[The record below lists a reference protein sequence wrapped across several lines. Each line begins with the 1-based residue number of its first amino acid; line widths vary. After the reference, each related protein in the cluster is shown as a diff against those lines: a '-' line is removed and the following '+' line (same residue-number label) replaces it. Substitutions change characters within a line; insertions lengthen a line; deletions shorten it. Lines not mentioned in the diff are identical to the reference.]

1 VGFPKFFTPNGDGIN
16 DTWNIEGIGTLNDPT
31 VFIFDRYGKLL
42 KQLDETSP
50 GWDGT
55 FNGRPMPAS
64 DYWFRLE
71 YSGGLANDA
80 PSVNILKSHFT
91 LKR

>member
-1 VGFPKFFTPNGDGIN
+1 MGYPKFFTPNADGIH
-16 DTWNIEGIGTLNDPT
+16 DTWNILGIETLTDPT

-42 KQLDETSP
+42 KQLDETS

-55 FNGRPMPAS
+55 FNGREMPSS

-71 YSGGLANDA
+71 YERPENGIVVAST
-80 PSVNILKSHFT
+80 VRTHFS
-91 LKR
+91 LVR